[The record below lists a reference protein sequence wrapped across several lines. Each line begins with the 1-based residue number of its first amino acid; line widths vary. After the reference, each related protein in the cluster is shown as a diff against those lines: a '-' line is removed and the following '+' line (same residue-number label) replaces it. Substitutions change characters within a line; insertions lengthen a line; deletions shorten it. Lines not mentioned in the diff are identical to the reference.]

1 MKIRF
6 AVLCFVVLASAMAAG
21 AQNKISGTVTCA
33 KPDPQTALP
42 VGDRDGH
49 AFVVMKQ
56 KCTWTKPVEIAGQQ
70 AKTGED
76 TLFSEMD
83 GGKGRDSGFDVTT
96 MSGGDTFVVH
106 FSGSSAADKN
116 GKLQTQTGSWSF
128 VRGSGKLKGITGKGT
143 YKGAGNADGGSTT
156 EVEGEYQ
163 IGPGR

>member
-1 MKIRF
+1 MKIRLVLLGF
-6 AVLCFVVLASAMAAG
+6 ALLASAAVAG
-21 AQNKISGTVTCA
+21 AQTKLSGTVTCA
-33 KPDPQTALP
+33 KPDPQNALP

-56 KCTWTKPVEIAGQQ
+56 KCTWTKPVELAGQQ

-76 TLFSEMD
+76 TVFSEID

-106 FSGSSAADKN
+106 FSGSSVADKN

-128 VRGSGKLKGITGKGT
+128 VRGSGKLKGLTGKGT
-143 YKGAGNADGGSTT
+143 YKGTGNAEGGSTV
-156 EVEGEYQ
+156 EIEGEYQ
-163 IGPGR
+163 IEPGR